1 VIVHAVAP
9 AEGCDS
15 KETDM
20 EWTLRG
26 YEVCLTVRRRRVKTR
41 PLNEKPV
48 EQPSALCARAEHRYL
63 LASGCHCLLLTR

>member
-1 VIVHAVAP
+1 
-9 AEGCDS
+9 
-15 KETDM
+15 M